1 VTQAKTPTK
10 LTGAENLPS
19 YSGLS
24 GAILGRDRAMRANI
38 KHTLLSFSIYVIW
51 MIVEAICASQGLI
64 SWRDVASMYSFNL
77 FGVTLFFA
85 LMRSGLS
92 NRLNDPGMVL
102 AQSFY
107 ATGALMLAYVFIP
120 VTRAAALQTLCMSV
134 VFGMFTMRPREI
146 VIACAWMISMLLATA
161 TLLLWIRPP
170 QFDVT
175 QEIVN
180 VSVACIVLPALTL
193 ITRHFALLREKLNA
207 QRIELKS
214 ALGRVQELA
223 TRDTLTNL
231 ANRAHMQ
238 EILNQEVARHQRLGA
253 VFSLALLDIDHF
265 KSINDNHGHQTGDEV
280 LVGFARWAETIQRQ
294 SDIIARWGGEEFL
307 ILMPQTPCEA
317 AQIALERFRAGVA
330 KAHLSTTVDNLI
342 VTVSIGV
349 TQWRTDE
356 SVKQAIERADRAL
369 YAAKE
374 GGRNRI
380 VLAR

>member
-1 VTQAKTPTK
+1 VSRTTTSEKPASTEHT
-10 LTGAENLPS
+10 PS

-24 GAILGRDRAMRANI
+24 GAILGQDRAMRANV
-38 KHTLLSFSIYVIW
+38 KHTLLSFSIYVVW
-51 MIVEAICASQGLI
+51 MIVEAICASLGLI
-64 SWRDVASMYSFNL
+64 SWRDVASMYSFNI
-77 FGVTLFFA
+77 FGVMMFFA
-85 LMRSGLS
+85 VMRSGLS
-92 NRLNDPGMVL
+92 NRLTDPGMVL

-146 VIACAWMISMLLATA
+146 VIACVWMISMLLATV
-161 TLLLWIRPP
+161 TLLLWIHPP
-170 QFDVT
+170 QFDVK

-180 VSVACIVLPALTL
+180 VSVACIVLPALAL
-193 ITRHFALLREKLNA
+193 ITRHFALLREKLAA
-207 QRIELKS
+207 QRAELKS

-223 TRDTLTNL
+223 TRDALTNL

-238 EILNQEVARHQRLGA
+238 EILRQEVARHQRLGA

-265 KSINDNHGHQTGDEV
+265 KSINDNHGHQTGDDV
-280 LVGFARWAETIQRQ
+280 LVGFAKWAEATQRQ
-294 SDIIARWGGEEFL
+294 SDVIARWGGEEFL

-330 KAHLSTTVDNLI
+330 NARLSTTVEDLI
-342 VTVSIGV
+342 VTASIGI
-349 TQWRTDE
+349 TQWRADE
-356 SVKQAIERADRAL
+356 EIKQTIERADRAL

-374 GGRNRI
+374 GGRNKI